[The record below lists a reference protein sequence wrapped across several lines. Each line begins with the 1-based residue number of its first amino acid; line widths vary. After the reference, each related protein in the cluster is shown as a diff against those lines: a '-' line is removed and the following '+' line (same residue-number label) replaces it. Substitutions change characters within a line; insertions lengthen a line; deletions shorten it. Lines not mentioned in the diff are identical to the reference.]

1 MTFRQNGLLTN
12 ESIRA
17 FRADFRRL
25 ANARKLTAQHMALH
39 AIIMG
44 KPLNR
49 AFSPITNAKK
59 LANGQRPWDGAAS
72 ALAGLVYR
80 PDATAIATFDTDTL
94 EQARAI
100 ARLAMPAIAKM
111 EA

>member
-1 MTFRQNGLLTN
+1 MTFQQDGLLTI
-12 ESIRA
+12 ESLRA
-17 FRADFRRL
+17 FRAAFRRL

-49 AFSPITNAKK
+49 AFSPITNATK
-59 LANGQRPWDGAAS
+59 LANGRNPWDGAAS
-72 ALAGLVYR
+72 AIAGLAHS
-80 PDATAIATFDTDTL
+80 PDAACVAAFEADTL
-94 EQARAI
+94 ELARAL
-100 ARLAMPAIAKM
+100 ARQALPAIMKM